1 MLLHCKGRK
10 KRQIIY
16 CVSASASTRCV
27 PSRKSDGI
35 RSGFQKWLHNNTVA
49 EELKQKSAIQ
59 L

>member
-1 MLLHCKGRK
+1 MLLQRK

-16 CVSASASTRCV
+16 CVSASAFSV
-27 PSRKSDGI
+27 PTRKSDGI